1 MLSADQVI
9 RAWVYMLF
17 HGTSLLLVM
26 IKQETCACIGPW
38 ETWLDK
44 AGQIVTELNSVRVR
58 GGKEGPAI
66 SGGNKGLGRRG

>member
-9 RAWVYMLF
+9 RAWVYMF
-17 HGTSLLLVM
+17 QGTSLLLVM

-44 AGQIVTELNSVRVR
+44 AEQIVTELNSVSC
-58 GGKEGPAI
+58 EGR
-66 SGGNKGLGRRG
+66 KRRASYIQRK